1 MGARSPPFET
11 GRCREEKTLVLCVTP
26 SLQHSG
32 SMIVP
37 VMSIREMRMGMY
49 LVVGVPM
56 SVLDPRLNSYIML
69 VQVLFVMYVLVLMF
83 E

>member
-1 MGARSPPFET
+1 
-11 GRCREEKTLVLCVTP
+11 
-26 SLQHSG
+26 
-32 SMIVP
+32 MIVP

-49 LVVGVPM
+49 LVAGVPM

-69 VQVLFVMYVLVLMF
+69 VQVVFVMYVLVLMF

>member
-1 MGARSPPFET
+1 
-11 GRCREEKTLVLCVTP
+11 
-26 SLQHSG
+26 
-32 SMIVP
+32 MIVP

-69 VQVLFVMYVLVLMF
+69 VQVVFVMYVLVLMF